1 MFSLI
6 LKYKIVVFKS
16 HGGRARLKVK
26 MLQVLT
32 FKSLLFYKTGQNKIE
47 FSRDV
52 TKITDVIF

>member
-32 FKSLLFYKTGQNKIE
+32 FKSLFYKTGQNKIE